1 MTRFAATGGERAEV
15 TVSEAAPSPAAGP
28 AGAAAP
34 ARVTAPVGGAF
45 LFEDQ
50 RPDEVLVPEAL
61 SEDLRLFAQAARE
74 FVAREIEPV
83 AERLESLDYELSR
96 ALMRRAGEQ
105 GLLGVEVPEEHGG
118 LGAGKVAASVVTE
131 ALATSGSFN
140 VTFNAHVGI
149 GTLPLVY
156 FGTAEQKA
164 RYLPRLASGE
174 WIAAYCLT
182 EPGSGSDSLAAKTRA
197 DDAGDHWVL
206 NGTKMWISNAG
217 FADLFTVFAQVGG
230 DRFSAFLVER
240 DTPGLSLGAEE
251 RKMGIKG
258 SSTRMVILED
268 AKVPKENLLGEVGK
282 GHHIAFGILNI
293 GRFKLAVGA
302 VGGVKRLIRLA
313 QAYAKERRQFGS
325 PIAAFGLIK
334 EKVGGMAAHGYALE
348 SAVYRLAGALDAAV
362 EAARARA
369 AGASPEETARAE
381 MAALADY
388 AVEFSFIKVFGS
400 EVLDAV
406 VDEALQVYGGYGF
419 SADYP
424 IEAAYRDSRINRIF
438 EGTNEINRELTVEQ
452 LLKRA
457 ARGVLGLL
465 GPAQAAIAGAV
476 PVPAEKATGDLA
488 HARDAVKGMKRAALL
503 AAGACALAH
512 QPAIEAEQELMARV
526 ADMVGLVYLS
536 ESAVLR
542 AERLAGTPKGEVA
555 GLLARLYAF
564 EAVDRA
570 RVLGAEALRRASR
583 GGRWALARLEAYLPD
598 HGQDLIALRR
608 EAAEAVYAADGHPL
622 G

>member
-1 MTRFAATGGERAEV
+1 M
-15 TVSEAAPSPAAGP
+15 SEAATERD
-28 AGAAAP
+28 AAASRLP
-34 ARVTAPVGGAF
+34 ATAPTVTAPVGGAF
-45 LFEDQ
+45 LVEDQ
-50 RPDEVLVPEAL
+50 RPDEVLVPEAIG
-61 SEDLRLFAQAARE
+61 EDMRMIAAAARE
-74 FVAREIEPV
+74 FVAREVEPV
-83 AERLESLDYELSR
+83 AARLEALDYELSR
-96 ALMRRAGEQ
+96 ELMQRAGAQ
-105 GLLGVEVPEEHGG
+105 GLLAVEVPEEHGG

-131 ALATSGSFN
+131 ALAASGSFN

-156 FGTAEQKA
+156 FGSAEQKA
-164 RYLPRLASGE
+164 RYLPRLATGE
-174 WIAAYCLT
+174 WVAAYCLT

-217 FADLFTVFAQVGG
+217 FADLFTVFAQVDGE
-230 DRFSAFLVER
+230 RFSAFLVTR

-258 SSTRMVILED
+258 SSTRMVVLED
-268 AKVPKENLLGEVGK
+268 ARVPKENLLGAVGK

-302 VGGVKRLIRLA
+302 VGGVKRLIGLA
-313 QAYAKERRQFGS
+313 QAYAQERRQFGA
-325 PIAAFGLIK
+325 PIATFGLIK
-334 EKVGGMAAHGYALE
+334 EKVGGMSAHAYALE

-362 EAARARA
+362 DLARAQA
-369 AGASPEETARAE
+369 AGAEELARVE
-381 MAALADY
+381 MAALSDY

-457 ARGVLGLL
+457 MRGRLDLL
-465 GPAQAAIAGAV
+465 GPAQAAMAGEGAA
-476 PVPAEKATGDLA
+476 PGQDRTGDLA
-488 HARDAVKGMKRAALL
+488 HARRALAGMKSAALL
-503 AAGACALAH
+503 VAGTGAMAYRTG
-512 QPAIEAEQELMARV
+512 IESEQELMARV
-526 ADMVGLVYLS
+526 ADMTGLVYLA
-536 ESAVLR
+536 ESALLR
-542 AERLAGTPKGEVA
+542 AERLAGGGRAEAA

-570 RVLGAEALRRASR
+570 RALGREALRRA
-583 GGRWALARLEAYLPD
+583 GGQSAGGPTARLEAYLPD

-608 EAAEAVYAADGHPL
+608 QAADLTYAAGGYPL
-622 G
+622 A